1 MMNRGSPNL
10 PAREAVCG
18 PSKVLFL
25 GAGASARAG
34 YPLANDLLSTIEKS
48 AVQSTLTIQ
57 KAWQKWR
64 LFRDAAR
71 GPLALALQHKNPEI
85 VLSQIDLLETTRGHF
100 ADSFRKE
107 KADKAFQMML
117 ADEKIPSEYF
127 KSTADEEISRVNEV
141 RYRLIDC
148 LEDFFRW
155 RHNLDSMEEN
165 RPLRDYLRKY
175 LSCLSDSDLV
185 ITLNWDSTAER
196 SLAEIGKWSPLD
208 GYGFE
213 RDLLLKSGLDP
224 EPLPAGCRGLTSAI
238 KVLKLHGSV
247 GWHLT
252 KDRRI
257 YFSNP
262 YFLNR
267 FNFNY
272 NNQPLPLF
280 DPLAPQLGP
289 DRSRVLAYPS
299 FLKRLEGV
307 EMQSLW
313 HSAAKALETA
323 QEVEFVGYSLPE
335 SDLAIR
341 VLLGTLRFRLECGKV
356 SVTVRDPNGMVFD
369 RWRTFLGKQIK
380 RDKSPL

>member
-1 MMNRGSPNL
+1 MNRASPNL
-10 PAREAVCG
+10 PAREAISG

-34 YPLANDLLSTIEKS
+34 YPLANDLLSTIEKF

-64 LFRDAAR
+64 LFRDAAS

-85 VLSQIDLLETTRGHF
+85 VLSQIDLLEATRGNF
-100 ADSFRKE
+100 ADHFKKG

-117 ADEKIPSEYF
+117 ADDEIPSEFF
-127 KSTADEEISRVNEV
+127 KSTADEEISRVSEV

-155 RHNLDSMEEN
+155 RHYFDSMEKN
-165 RPLRDYLRKY
+165 RPLRKYLRKY
-175 LSCLSDSDLV
+175 LSRLSGGDLV

-196 SLAEIGKWSPLD
+196 SLAEIGKWNPLD

-213 RDLLLKSGLDP
+213 RNLLLRSGVESL
-224 EPLPAGCRGLTSAI
+224 PLPTDCREQKSAI
-238 KVLKLHGSV
+238 RVLKLHGSV

-252 KDRRI
+252 PDRRI

-262 YFLNR
+262 YFLHR
-267 FNFNY
+267 FDFHY
-272 NNQPLPLF
+272 NSEPLPFF
-280 DPLAPQLGP
+280 DPLAPQFGP

-299 FLKRLEGV
+299 FLKRLEGI

-313 HSAAKALETA
+313 HSAAGAMETA
-323 QEVEFVGYSLPE
+323 REVEFIGYSLPE

-341 VLLGTLRFRLECGKV
+341 VLLGSLRFRLQRGDV
-356 SVTVRDPNGMVFD
+356 SVTVRDPDGVVFD
-369 RWRTFLGKQIK
+369 RWRTFLGKQI
-380 RDKSPL
+380 RREKSPL